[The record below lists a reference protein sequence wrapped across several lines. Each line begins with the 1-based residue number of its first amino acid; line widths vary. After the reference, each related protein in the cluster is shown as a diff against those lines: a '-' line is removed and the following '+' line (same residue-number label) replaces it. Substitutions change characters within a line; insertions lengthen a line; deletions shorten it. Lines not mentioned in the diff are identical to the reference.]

1 MSEQF
6 RISDAQLEQLL
17 HSRAAMPDPQLLGDI
32 VALTEQRRQRRGL
45 FAGLVP
51 AQRPL
56 LLLATVALLLAALAG
71 AIAVGAGLIFPNPLD
86 LGERDS
92 LIISRDECGL
102 IGVDPTTG
110 EQLSLWQPDDPC
122 EPSPRRAV
130 PTLSDPLR
138 IDQLGI
144 AAAGSQ
150 NGRLAFVV
158 SAGEPGWD
166 SALVGLW
173 TLDLATGRAQRI
185 GDCEVEICLFVDIS
199 PDGDRIAH
207 AGWDGTAEG
216 ARRLTI
222 TDARGRLIAS
232 LELEAA
238 AIEPRFSPNGSRI
251 LFTGSADGALHLVG
265 ADGSGLTSISYPEW
279 FVRSASW
286 SPDGQRLAFAAVHR
300 QTDEYGIW
308 LADSHGGNPRQL
320 ASLDGG
326 QTERHWPAWSPDG
339 EWIAY
344 ARRTDH
350 RTRGSFEVWVIR
362 DDGSDAR
369 QVYEDC
375 CEPNT
380 VGSVPAW
387 SPDGERIAFA
397 ASRPDPR
404 HTDGRIEAPGL
415 YVGRRDGSDLRRVGD
430 LSIAPFIWQR
440 LP

>member
-1 MSEQF
+1 MSQQF
-6 RISDAQLEQLL
+6 RISDAQLERML
-17 HSRAAMPDPQLLGDI
+17 RARTAAPDPQLLGDI

-45 FAGLVP
+45 FGGLAP
-51 AQRPL
+51 AQRPI

-71 AIAVGAGLIFPNPLD
+71 AIAVGARLLLPEPIDF
-86 LGERDS
+86 GERES

-102 IGVDPTTG
+102 IGVDPVTG

-130 PTLSDPLR
+130 RTLSDPLR
-138 IDQLGI
+138 IDQLSI
-144 AAAGSQ
+144 TAAGSQ
-150 NGRLAFVV
+150 DGRLAFVV

-166 SALVGLW
+166 SALIGLW
-173 TLDLATGRAQRI
+173 TLDLATGRVQRT
-185 GDCEVEICLFVDIS
+185 GGCEVEICLFVDIS

-216 ARRLTI
+216 AYRLAT

-251 LFTGSADGALHLVG
+251 LFAGSADGTLHLVG
-265 ADGSGLTSISYPEW
+265 ADGSGLTSASYPEW

-286 SPDGQRLAFAAVHR
+286 SPDGEQLAFAAVHR
-300 QTDEYGIW
+300 GTDEFGIW
-308 LADSHGGNPRQL
+308 IADSHGGAPRQV

-326 QTERHWPAWSPDG
+326 QTERHGPAWSPDG

-344 ARRTDH
+344 ARRLD
-350 RTRGSFEVWVIR
+350 RGSDGSFEVWVVR
-362 DDGSDAR
+362 PDGSDAR
-369 QVYEDC
+369 QVYEEC
-375 CEPNT
+375 CEANT

-387 SPDGERIAFA
+387 SPDGEWLAFA
-397 ASRPDPR
+397 ASRPDPSYG
-404 HTDGRIEAPGL
+404 DGRIETPGL
-415 YVGRRDGSDLRRVGD
+415 YVVQRDGSGLRRVAD
-430 LSIAPFIWQR
+430 SSIVPFMWQP